1 MSKIKLLIATVCGLI
16 ALFSCSKEI
25 VSEADNESE
34 RTAQLRIIT
43 RAGDDVSQINDG
55 RIYVFN
61 SSGACVD
68 ILTTTEETHSA
79 SVLLP
84 PGNYTVYA
92 VASED
97 LSRFSLPSK
106 DEACPTSEIVLGAE
120 KEMEDFLTKSANVTL
135 EENVPQQLNLS
146 LERKVTCF
154 QSITIKK
161 VPSDV
166 TDVTVSFGPLYKAI
180 CLNGTFPDKTE
191 SYSISLTGNGS
202 GSWQASPE
210 KMHFPSKGN
219 PTVTISF
226 TRGSSTKSYSCV
238 LDQELPANH
247 HLILEGTYTETQGV
261 TLTGVISGEEWGDDV
276 TITFSFDETNSEG
289 GEDPN
294 NNNNNTTYTAGDT
307 YNNHYIVAVNGN
319 TLTVLSNT
327 ERDGFSINEDN
338 MTAALNTINSAL
350 ANWSTTTDENFTG
363 EWRVPTNDET
373 RAFIGDP
380 NSFEISSSSTLYYLI
395 KDENILKA
403 IRITVR
409 DDGSRNVS
417 TPLTTIGSIT
427 RLRPVMDITVQ

>member
-1 MSKIKLLIATVCGLI
+1 MNRIKLLIATACGLI

-84 PGNYTVYA
+84 PGDYTVYA

-106 DEACPTSEIVLGAE
+106 DEASPTSEIVLGAE

-191 SYSISLTGNGS
+191 SYSISLRGNGS

-289 GEDPN
+289 GEAPNN
-294 NNNNNTTYTAGDT
+294 NNNNNTTYTAGGT
-307 YNNHYIVAVNGN
+307 YNDHYIVAVNGN

-327 ERDGFSINEDN
+327 EERNYSIGVEN
-338 MTAALNTINSAL
+338 MQTALNIINGALTSWSSKDNLTETWRTPTEIEVRTFLSDPSSFTISNG
-350 ANWSTTTDENFTG
+350 TK
-363 EWRVPTNDET
+363 
-373 RAFIGDP
+373 
-380 NSFEISSSSTLYYLI
+380 YYLFM
-395 KDENILKA
+395 DGNILKMLP
-403 IRITVR
+403 ITVN
-409 DDGSRNVS
+409 DESR
-417 TPLTTIGSIT
+417 TIGNVIT
-427 RLRPVMDITVQ
+427 DINANGRLRPVTDITIE

>member
-1 MSKIKLLIATVCGLI
+1 MSKIKLLIATACGLI

-34 RTAQLRIIT
+34 RTTQLRIIT

-84 PGNYTVYA
+84 PGDYTVYA

-106 DEACPTSEIVLGAE
+106 DEASSKSEIVLDAE
-120 KEMEDFLTKSANVTL
+120 KEMEDFLTKSAIVTL

-202 GSWQASPE
+202 GSWQASPG

-294 NNNNNTTYTAGDT
+294 NNNNNNTTYTAGDT

-319 TLTVLSNT
+319 TLTVLSNA
-327 ERDGFSINEDN
+327 EQKDFSIGVEN
-338 MTAALNTINSAL
+338 MQTALNTINAAL
-350 ANWSTTTDENFTG
+350 ASWSSKDNLTEA
-363 EWRVPTNDET
+363 WRVPTEAEVST
-373 RAFIGDP
+373 FLSDP
-380 NSFEISSSSTLYYLI
+380 NSFTISNGTRYYFFM
-395 KDENILKA
+395 DNNILKM
-403 IRITVR
+403 IPVTIN
-409 DDGSRNVS
+409 DGSRTLGNV
-417 TPLTTIGSIT
+417 TTDIGA
-427 RLRPVMDITVQ
+427 RGWLRPVTDITIE

>member
-1 MSKIKLLIATVCGLI
+1 MNRIKLLIATACGLI

-84 PGNYTVYA
+84 PGDYTVYA

-106 DEACPTSEIVLGAE
+106 DEASPTSEIVLGAE

-319 TLTVLSNT
+319 TLTVLSNA
-327 ERDGFSINEDN
+327 EQKDFSIGVEN
-338 MTAALNTINSAL
+338 MQTALNTINAAL
-350 ANWSTTTDENFTG
+350 ASWSSKDNLTEA
-363 EWRVPTNDET
+363 WRVPTEAEVRT
-373 RAFIGDP
+373 FLTDP
-380 NSFEISSSSTLYYLI
+380 NSFTISNGTTRCYLFM
-395 KDENILKA
+395 DNDILKMLP
-403 IRITVR
+403 ITI
-409 DDGSRNVS
+409 DSDGSRTLGNIR
-417 TPLTTIGSIT
+417 TDIGAIG
-427 RLRPVMDITVQ
+427 RLRPVTDITIE

>member
-1 MSKIKLLIATVCGLI
+1 MNRIKLLIATACGLI

-84 PGNYTVYA
+84 PGDYTVYA

-106 DEACPTSEIVLGAE
+106 DEASPTSEIVLGAE

-146 LERKVTCF
+146 LERKVTYF

-180 CLNGTFPDKTE
+180 CLDGTFPDKTE

-202 GSWQASPE
+202 GSWQATPG

-294 NNNNNTTYTAGDT
+294 NNNNNNTTYTAGDT

-319 TLTVLSNT
+319 TLTVLSNA
-327 ERDGFSINEDN
+327 EQKDFSIGVEN
-338 MTAALNTINSAL
+338 MQTALNTINAAL
-350 ANWSTTTDENFTG
+350 ASWSSKDNLTEA
-363 EWRVPTNDET
+363 WRVPTEAEVRT
-373 RAFIGDP
+373 FLTDP
-380 NSFEISSSSTLYYLI
+380 NSFTISNGTTRCYLFM
-395 KDENILKA
+395 DNDILKMLP
-403 IRITVR
+403 ITI
-409 DDGSRNVS
+409 DSDGSRTLGNIRID
-417 TPLTTIGSIT
+417 IGAIG
-427 RLRPVMDITVQ
+427 RLRPVTDITIE

>member
-1 MSKIKLLIATVCGLI
+1 MSKIKLLIATACGLI

-79 SVLLP
+79 SVLLS
-84 PGNYTVYA
+84 PGDYTVYA
-92 VASED
+92 IASED

-106 DEACPTSEIVLGAE
+106 DEASPTSEIVLGAE

-146 LERKVTCF
+146 LERKVTYF

-180 CLNGTFPDKTE
+180 CLDGTFPDKTE
-191 SYSISLTGNGS
+191 SYSISLTDKGS
-202 GSWQASPE
+202 GIWQATPG

-294 NNNNNTTYTAGDT
+294 NNNNNNTTYTAGDT

-319 TLTVLSNT
+319 TLTVLSNA
-327 ERDGFSINEDN
+327 EQKDFSIGVEN
-338 MTAALNTINSAL
+338 MQTALNTINAAL
-350 ANWSTTTDENFTG
+350 ASWSSKDNLTEA
-363 EWRVPTNDET
+363 WRVPTEAEVRT
-373 RAFIGDP
+373 FLTDP
-380 NSFEISSSSTLYYLI
+380 NSFTISNGTTRCYLFM
-395 KDENILKA
+395 DNDILKMLP
-403 IRITVR
+403 ITI
-409 DDGSRNVS
+409 DSDGSRTLGNIR
-417 TPLTTIGSIT
+417 TDIGAIG
-427 RLRPVMDITVQ
+427 RLRPVTDITIE

>member
-1 MSKIKLLIATVCGLI
+1 MKNKNTLLAAIGCSFLTLS
-16 ALFSCSKEI
+16 SCSKEI

-84 PGNYTVYA
+84 PGDYTVYA
-92 VASED
+92 IASED

-106 DEACPTSEIVLGAE
+106 DEASPTSEIVLDAE
-120 KEMEDFLTKSANVTL
+120 KEMEDFLTKSAIVTL

-180 CLNGTFPDKTE
+180 CLDGTFPDKTE

-202 GSWQASPE
+202 GIWQATPG

-226 TRGSSTKSYSCV
+226 TRGSATKSYSCV

-247 HLILEGTYTETQGV
+247 HLTLEGTYTETQGV
-261 TLTGVISGEEWGDDV
+261 TLTGVISGEAWGDDV

-294 NNNNNTTYTAGDT
+294 NNNNNNTTYTAGGT
-307 YNNHYIVAVNGN
+307 YNDHYIVAVNEN
-319 TLTVLSNT
+319 TITLLSNT
-327 ERDGFSINEDN
+327 QKHGLDIGNSNDAIS
-338 MTAALNTINSAL
+338 NTIN
-350 ANWSTTTDENFTG
+350 G
-363 EWRVPTNDET
+363 ELSSWNEDIGSSGIWRLPNET
-373 RAFIGDP
+373 EVRAFLEDLDINVGSWYSYFYLDGSIVKGIKVKLLATGKR
-380 NSFEISSSSTLYYLI
+380 SFEY
-395 KDENILKA
+395 
-403 IRITVR
+403 
-409 DDGSRNVS
+409 
-417 TPLTTIGSIT
+417 TTELGT
-427 RLRPVMDITVQ
+427 ETWLRPVIDITL

>member
-1 MSKIKLLIATVCGLI
+1 MNRIKLLIATACGLI

-84 PGNYTVYA
+84 PGDYTVYA

-106 DEACPTSEIVLGAE
+106 DEASPTSEIVLGAE

-373 RAFIGDP
+373 RAFLRDP
-380 NSFEISSSSTLYYLI
+380 NSFNIPSGSTLYYLI
-395 KDENILKA
+395 KDENSLKS
-403 IRITVR
+403 IRITTR
-409 DDGSRNVS
+409 DDGTRNVS
-417 TPLTTIGSIT
+417 TPSATIGNIT
-427 RLRPVMDITVQ
+427 RLRPVIDITL

>member
-1 MSKIKLLIATVCGLI
+1 MSKIKLLIATACGLI

-34 RTAQLRIIT
+34 RMAQLRIIT

-84 PGNYTVYA
+84 PGDYTVYA

-106 DEACPTSEIVLGAE
+106 DEASSKSEIVLGAG

-180 CLNGTFPDKTE
+180 CLDGTFPDKTE

-202 GSWQASPE
+202 GSWQATPR

-226 TRGSSTKSYSCV
+226 TRGSATKSYSCV
-238 LDQELPANH
+238 LNQELPANH

-294 NNNNNTTYTAGDT
+294 NNNNNNTTYTAGGT
-307 YNNHYIVAVNGN
+307 YNNHYIVAMNGN
-319 TLTVLSNT
+319 TLTVLSNNQA
-327 ERDGFSINEDN
+327 RNLVS
-338 MTAALNTINSAL
+338 TIG
-350 ANWSTTTDENFTG
+350 NFTNLEAKINNTLAEWAAEEG
-363 EWRVPTNDET
+363 VSGTWRVPTDAEA
-373 RAFIGDP
+373 RIFLVDP
-380 NSFEISSSSTLYYLI
+380 NSFEPKYASNTCSYYCLDGNTLKGIILRKNNNETRTIDGYISEFT
-395 KDENILKA
+395 DA
-403 IRITVR
+403 TW
-409 DDGSRNVS
+409 
-417 TPLTTIGSIT
+417 
-427 RLRPVMDITVQ
+427 LRPVTDITIE